1 MFLGK
6 GRSPRHVEPLAGARA
21 LVAPMPAGVLVLV
34 VLDIIVAFADVL
46 FILFAEYAFFGIVPG
61 TVANFR
67 EGLCV
72 SLAYDRR
79 VLKGYCFFVS

>member
-1 MFLGK
+1 
-6 GRSPRHVEPLAGARA
+6 
-21 LVAPMPAGVLVLV
+21 MPAGVLVLV